1 MRAQHILELHKGHV
15 TLLSSQQI
23 VNEHLPRA
31 KHFSGHSPTT
41 SHTLGIP
48 PDGSSLS
55 AIHLCVLGAQ
65 HGACHT
71 ADPVKW
77 MNSFDMSC
85 QYNQDTALTH
95 KRAHF
100 PEGKHS

>member
-1 MRAQHILELHKGHV
+1 MSTYHV
-15 TLLSSQQI
+15 PNTFLDTL
-23 VNEHLPRA
+23 
-31 KHFSGHSPTT
+31 SPTT

-77 MNSFDMSC
+77 MNSFGMSC
-85 QYNQDTALTH
+85 QYIQDTALTH

-100 PEGKHS
+100 PEGKTQLESWSW